1 MQVLLN
7 NVISVAQR
15 QVSEFKREYEFAVVE
30 DKDFDKAFRKDFA
43 DCDPYIDVLYK
54 LFRRRPR

>member
-1 MQVLLN
+1 M
-7 NVISVAQR
+7 ISVAQR

-43 DCDPYIDVLYK
+43 DCEPYIDVLYK
-54 LFRRRPR
+54 TFRRRPR